1 VLRASDA
8 QVADCG
14 ENGLRRS
21 REGGHDEDA
30 PKDGEPGQ
38 QHAEVVAGGGE
49 DRIGGVAVAAIED
62 LAPMRCSPMASPMIA
77 ARRSSR
83 GAGRA

>member
-1 VLRASDA
+1 MLRASDA

-38 QHAEVVAGGGE
+38 QHAEVVARGGE
-49 DRIGGVAVAAIED
+49 DRVGGVAVVAIG
-62 LAPMRCSPMASPMIA
+62 RCRPCG
-77 ARRSSR
+77 ARPWRR
-83 GAGRA
+83 R